1 MMKFNTLILVTF
13 CLLSFARANPSPSDT
28 NISSMSD
35 LIEPVVINEHLHHSL
50 PADWISE
57 YRKIMTN
64 LKNLLPL
71 NQIYYHSIDIY
82 AWNDK
87 VADPYP
93 GIEGGA
99 YISVQ
104 NDDLNQKLF
113 VMEINNN
120 EFLHDHVHRY
130 SVIAHEYFHTYQM
143 TLNKQTNKY
152 DDHLTSFKTKW
163 LIEGSAASFESIY
176 IQQHYNENYFL
187 SAQDQVD
194 LQTTQTPAIFESYNS
209 HGKDTNYSSSVFLV
223 LVLSKELQLLGH
235 SESQAFRL
243 IFKDLMAANPNK
255 MTWRKVFH
263 TTFKISITDFYTK
276 ASKYQPSINRVLPS
290 SSLKLESIFN

>member
-1 MMKFNTLILVTF
+1 MMKSYTLILVAF
-13 CLLSFARANPSPSDT
+13 CLLSLVRVNPSLSDT
-28 NISSMSD
+28 NTLSMSD
-35 LIEPVVINEHLHHSL
+35 LIEPVVINEHLHRSL

-120 EFLHDHVHRY
+120 EFLQDHIH
-130 SVIAHEYFHTYQM
+130 
-143 TLNKQTNKY
+143 
-152 DDHLTSFKTKW
+152 
-163 LIEGSAASFESIY
+163 
-176 IQQHYNENYFL
+176 
-187 SAQDQVD
+187 
-194 LQTTQTPAIFESYNS
+194 
-209 HGKDTNYSSSVFLV
+209 
-223 LVLSKELQLLGH
+223 
-235 SESQAFRL
+235 
-243 IFKDLMAANPNK
+243 
-255 MTWRKVFH
+255 
-263 TTFKISITDFYTK
+263 
-276 ASKYQPSINRVLPS
+276 
-290 SSLKLESIFN
+290 